1 MIIDRKNNFVFIHI
15 SKTGG
20 SSICN
25 SYMDAIGNTTRREGL
40 AWQCV
45 VHQGGMMHDNYTSK
59 ESIINSMFTTAI
71 VRNPFDRWVSGYH
84 SMTREKNRNLFKGE
98 TARYIHRVALDN
110 PFDEWVKRGIAEH
123 SKWNT
128 AFVRRQVD
136 YLKNSK
142 NKIDIDLLGHFEEYS
157 KFISDLNSSTNLSF
171 KESFKNSSKHNHYRE
186 YFSKELRSVVE
197 EYNKEDLETFNYEF

>member
-71 VRNPFDRWVSGYH
+71 VRNPFDRWVTKFYA
-84 SMTREKNRNLFKGE
+84 MFLFFAIIENKRKG
-98 TARYIHRVALDN
+98 
-110 PFDEWVKRGIAEH
+110 
-123 SKWNT
+123 
-128 AFVRRQVD
+128 
-136 YLKNSK
+136 
-142 NKIDIDLLGHFEEYS
+142 NKHIIDSQTGQS
-157 KFISDLNSSTNLSF
+157 P
-171 KESFKNSSKHNHYRE
+171 
-186 YFSKELRSVVE
+186 
-197 EYNKEDLETFNYEF
+197 